1 VDNLITG
8 ENSVVGA
15 TNLYGE
21 AKRIFHIPDDKAHI
35 QSTNVL
41 GHIWDAKSDTI
52 FLKSNTGT
60 SSISSDIPTKR
71 SILKEVAGIFD
82 PLGLFSP
89 IVVRGKLLLQELW
102 KEHLDWDDKIQV
114 GILPKWFSVQ
124 SELKNITEHKVPR
137 SILINTENKIDEVKF
152 RLLCFCDASA
162 RAYAAAVYLHQISG
176 NNSKVDL
183 IFSKTRL
190 APLKGMTIPRLEL
203 MAVLIGTRC
212 VKYVQRELNVPI
224 LEMFIWTDSQC
235 VLKWIKSTKDLSVFV
250 KNRITEIKAHDDI
263 TFRYVDTDSATRGTS
278 FQKLQRNSLWW
289 HGPMW
294 LKNYPCTWTDCKT
307 KEGKCATENYM
318 SELRKPTRQTTC
330 VTQSVCDLSPELT
343 PFGISVEKYSSFIK
357 LIRITAWMLR
367 FVESLKGK
375 RSDNSF

>member
-1 VDNLITG
+1 MDNLITG
-8 ENSVVGA
+8 EDSVVGA

-21 AKRIFHIPDDKAHI
+21 AKRIFQKASMNLREWISSSDDVNKFICPDDKAHI
-35 QSTNVL
+35 QLTNVL
-41 GHIWDAKSDTI
+41 GHIWDAKSDT
-52 FLKSNTGT
+52 FCLKSNTGT

-162 RAYAAAVYLHQISG
+162 RVYAAAVYLHQISR
-176 NNSKVDL
+176 NNSKIDL
-183 IFSKTRL
+183 PVIFSKKRL
-190 APLKGMTIPRLEL
+190 SPLKWMTIPRLEL

-212 VKYVQRELNVPI
+212 VKYVQQELNVPI
-224 LEMFIWTDSQC
+224 LEMCIWTNSQC

-263 TFRYVDTDSATRGTS
+263 TFS
-278 FQKLQRNSLWW
+278 
-289 HGPMW
+289 
-294 LKNYPCTWTDCKT
+294 
-307 KEGKCATENYM
+307 
-318 SELRKPTRQTTC
+318 
-330 VTQSVCDLSPELT
+330 
-343 PFGISVEKYSSFIK
+343 
-357 LIRITAWMLR
+357 
-367 FVESLKGK
+367 
-375 RSDNSF
+375 